1 MSKGQAP
8 RRGLQNTAGAAA
20 DTPAHRA
27 ARKYVR
33 GMPPDPHVLK
43 GYKYKV

>member
-1 MSKGQAP
+1 MSKGQAH